1 MNQSL
6 EIVTNVKTPAAEG
19 EQSAS
24 TAILTPPTTVIDILK
39 DPEAVR
45 AIEALISTFV
55 TRHGKN
61 TLWERIFLSICFI
74 CLIVCV
80 GTLSFFG
87 KFDPSAGVILGAMA
101 GYLFGKKD
109 G

>member
-1 MNQSL
+1 MSQSL
-6 EIVTNVKTPAAEG
+6 EIVTNGKTPVVEG
-19 EQSAS
+19 EQSS
-24 TAILTPPTTVIDILK
+24 PTAALSPPTTIMDILK

-61 TLWERIFLSICFI
+61 TLWERIFVSICFI